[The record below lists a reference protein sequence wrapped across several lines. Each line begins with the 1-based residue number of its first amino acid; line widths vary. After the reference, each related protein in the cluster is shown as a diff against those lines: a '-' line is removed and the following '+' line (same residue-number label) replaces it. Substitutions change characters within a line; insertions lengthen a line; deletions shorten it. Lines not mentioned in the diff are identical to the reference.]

1 MTTEEMRSKWEKVI
15 DALPFG
21 QNFEFDVSD
30 SEAQIVMQILDER
43 GDTMFSVEP
52 LNYNKWIN

>member
-15 DALPFG
+15 DELPFG
-21 QNFEFDVSD
+21 QDFEFDVSD
-30 SEAQIVMQILDER
+30 SEAQVIMQLLDER

>member
-1 MTTEEMRSKWEKVI
+1 MTTEDLRSKWEKI
-15 DALPFG
+15 IENLPFG
-21 QNFEFDVSD
+21 QDFEFDVSD